1 MYKKIIIF
9 LIILFLAGLGVFL
22 FATNKNPSFVAPIQS
37 EDVKTPEKDV
47 AIISTDPSP
56 LENIIITKD
65 QVIKISF
72 SSNLENVP
80 EFRYDIN
87 PKINLKVELSSD
99 KRTISF
105 TPEKGFV
112 LGTAYTLGVSI
123 DTKFEGGKKLK
134 EGRIYHFQTVA
145 FRGF

>member
-9 LIILFLAGLGVFL
+9 LIILCLAGLGIFL
-22 FATNKNPSFVAPIQS
+22 FETNKKSSSISTDQVEA
-37 EDVKTPEKDV
+37 VKTPEKDV
-47 AIISTDPSP
+47 SIISTDPDP

-65 QVIKISF
+65 QVIKITF

-80 EFRYDIN
+80 EFKYDIN
-87 PKINLKVELSSD
+87 PKINLKVELSGD
-99 KRTISF
+99 KKSISF

-123 DTKFEGGKKLK
+123 DTKFEGGKRLK
-134 EGRIYHFQTVA
+134 EGKIYHFQTVA

>member
-1 MYKKIIIF
+1 MYKKIIVFLIVVCFIGLGIF
-9 LIILFLAGLGVFL
+9 LFM
-22 FATNKNPSFVAPIQS
+22 TNKKPTSSTPAQADN
-37 EDVKTPEKDV
+37 VKTPEKDV